1 MVFEAGGSRGLAAW
15 KVEVLSFFLASL
27 TAIMSQGS
35 ASNLFEFPDA
45 ALAGVVQRSD
55 SGSSESSTSSKS
67 EAVLLQQ
74 PQATEA
80 VEKGCFSRISDDT
93 LGNFLAWCWN

>member
-15 KVEVLSFFLASL
+15 KVEVLNFFLASL

-45 ALAGVVQRSD
+45 ALALYAALRRRSSAQRQRQQRVQH
-55 SGSSESSTSSKS
+55 
-67 EAVLLQQ
+67 
-74 PQATEA
+74 
-80 VEKGCFSRISDDT
+80 
-93 LGNFLAWCWN
+93 

>member
-1 MVFEAGGSRGLAAW
+1 MASLSFTAMVFEAGGSRGLAAW

-45 ALAGVVQRSD
+45 ALALYAALRRR
-55 SGSSESSTSSKS
+55 SSTQRQR
-67 EAVLLQQ
+67 QQ
-74 PQATEA
+74 RVQH
-80 VEKGCFSRISDDT
+80 
-93 LGNFLAWCWN
+93 